1 METCEWQRDILGPGF
16 QQLALPLADGQRA
29 TLVRCDSALDAA
41 LAAERVPEDESG
53 SQPAGENFLRDTA
66 VLYLHGWSDY
76 FFNRRLARLWTSF
89 GARFYALDLR
99 DYGRNLRPGDPDQMP
114 GYIDDLAAYDE
125 EIEAALAI
133 ISAENPTSRTV
144 LAAHSTGG
152 LIAALWANRNPG
164 RLKALALNAPWLEF
178 QFSAAARRITTPFL
192 GSSKRKERAPRALP
206 LAIPNFYVQAASENH
221 GAPPWD
227 LALKPP
233 NGFPVYGQ
241 WLRAIFDGHEEVA
254 AGLDIREP
262 VLVQISQESFRG
274 TSYTTKM
281 AHSDIVLDVDRIAR
295 RAVSLGRVAVLAR
308 VAGAV
313 HDVFLSD
320 RGAFDVAA
328 EQLRR
333 FARGYIAG

>member
-16 QQLALPLADGQRA
+16 QQLALPLAGGQRA
-29 TLVRCDSALDAA
+29 TLVRCDAA
-41 LAAERVPEDESG
+41 PESQFSPEGES
-53 SQPAGENFLRDTA
+53 FLRDTA

-76 FFNRRLARLWTSF
+76 FFNRRLARLWTGF

-99 DYGRNLRPGDPDQMP
+99 DCGRNLRPNDPTQTP
-114 GYIDDLAAYDE
+114 GYIDDLTAYDE
-125 EIEAALAI
+125 ELEAALAV
-133 ISAENPTSRTV
+133 ISAENPKARTV
-144 LAAHSTGG
+144 FAAHSTGG

-164 RLKALALNAPWLEF
+164 RVAALALNAPWLEF
-178 QFSAAARRITTPFL
+178 QFSSAARRITTPFL
-192 GSSKRKERAPRALP
+192 GVSKRKEKAPRALP
-206 LAIPNFYVQAASENH
+206 LVFPNFYVQAASENH

-233 NGFPVYGQ
+233 NSFPVYGQ
-241 WLRAIFDGHEEVA
+241 WLRAVFDGHEEVA

-281 AHSDIVLDVDRIAR
+281 AHSDIVLDVDRIAK
-295 RAVSLGRVAVLAR
+295 RAVRLGRETVLAR
-308 VAGAV
+308 VPDAV

-320 RGAFDVAA
+320 RAAFAVAA
-328 EQLRR
+328 DQLRR
-333 FARGYIAG
+333 FARGYIAD